1 MQDPILNA
9 IVDWLNDH
17 GISASIQIQQFKTKN
32 NNCYLGVPYIS
43 VTYADPDQNTI
54 RCMSLSVRDGMIKS
68 SQDVILLSD
77 PYSLDYLIALIKTG
91 EIGNYKD
98 MVSYQEMTNDC
109 LQITT
114 ST

>member
-9 IVDWLNDH
+9 IVDWLNEH
-17 GISASIQIQQFKTKN
+17 GISASIQIQKLRIPGN
-32 NNCYLGVPYIS
+32 VCHAVIPYITA
-43 VTYADPDQNTI
+43 TYANPDQNTI
-54 RCMSLSVRDGMIKS
+54 RSMSLTVRDGMIKL

-77 PYSLDYLIALIKTG
+77 PHSLDYLIALIKTG

-98 MVSYQEMTNDC
+98 MGSYQEMTNDC